1 MLKKL
6 FSDFLLTKNP
16 WIVMVFLTPKFGEKV
31 RASSHISQAS
41 EASAH
46 MWHVSE
52 TQWIMSYGETI
63 YFKC

>member
-1 MLKKL
+1 
-6 FSDFLLTKNP
+6 
-16 WIVMVFLTPKFGEKV
+16 MVFLTPKFGEKV